1 MESFDFNIHNYSFKE
16 MEDMIG
22 LASNKKYNA
31 NDVALCKQRL
41 DVKLA
46 SSGKGGKKMTDFLET
61 VSSCLILR
69 LKDNDNHEKH
79 YDDHDKH
86 HDKHY
91 DKHDNDKHDPDK
103 HDNDKHDKHD
113 KHRDLPQEYYS
124 PAHNFKKNKIIPGTN
139 KNGHFV
145 ISDPY
150 RSMDIKDYYVTSG
163 LTVGQSGAPPGTI
176 NPVKYTTIATSVNVD
191 SRFRPNYFSTKS
203 SDLYVTLPEKV
214 NNVINYRIGSFEI
227 PFYAIYPVS
236 ELNGSNAIK
245 ILWNATG
252 HDVPYDKSFILV
264 LPDGNY
270 YTTLDTINVLASV
283 SIENTINT
291 ILNSN
296 PDLNGL
302 LYFYLDQISGK
313 GVFAQPSNATPIYFK
328 IVTNVRSNGVQIY
341 DAPLISF
348 LGWQLG
354 FRNAEY
360 ISKNSGTHNF
370 GSVVTEALVVVK
382 AANYIFITIDDYNN
396 SVNDYYSAVFAESYA
411 IKNIIA
417 RINVGFSTTANDGS
431 STQLNRQRCF
441 FGPVNIQKLRI
452 TLYDNF
458 GRIVD
463 LNNMDWNLE
472 LIFECVYD

>member
-1 MESFDFNIHNYSFKE
+1 MDSFDFNIHNYSFKE

-46 SSGKGGKKMTDFLET
+46 SRGSKKMTDFLDA
-61 VSSCLILR
+61 VSSCLISK
-69 LKDNDNHEKH
+69 LKDKDNHDKH
-79 YDDHDKH
+79 DKDHDKDHDKH
-86 HDKHY
+86 H
-91 DKHDNDKHDPDK
+91 
-103 HDNDKHDKHD
+103 
-113 KHRDLPQEYYS
+113 DLPQEYYS
-124 PAHNFKKNKIIPGTN
+124 PAYDFKKNKMVPGTN

-150 RSMDIKDYYVTSG
+150 RSMDIKTYYDTSG

-214 NNVINYRIGSFEI
+214 NNVINYRVGSFEI

-236 ELNGSNAIK
+236 ELNGSNAIQ
-245 ILWNATG
+245 ILWNTSG
-252 HDVPYDKSFILV
+252 HDDPYDQTFTLI

-291 ILNSN
+291 IINSN
-296 PDLNGL
+296 SPGLSGL

-313 GVFAQPSNATPIYFK
+313 GVFAQPSNAATPIYFK
-328 IVTNVRSNGVQIY
+328 IVTNV
-341 DAPLISF
+341 
-348 LGWQLG
+348 
-354 FRNAEY
+354 
-360 ISKNSGTHNF
+360 
-370 GSVVTEALVVVK
+370 
-382 AANYIFITIDDYNN
+382 FI
-396 SVNDYYSAVFAESYA
+396 
-411 IKNIIA
+411 
-417 RINVGFSTTANDGS
+417 
-431 STQLNRQRCF
+431 
-441 FGPVNIQKLRI
+441 
-452 TLYDNF
+452 
-458 GRIVD
+458 
-463 LNNMDWNLE
+463 
-472 LIFECVYD
+472 